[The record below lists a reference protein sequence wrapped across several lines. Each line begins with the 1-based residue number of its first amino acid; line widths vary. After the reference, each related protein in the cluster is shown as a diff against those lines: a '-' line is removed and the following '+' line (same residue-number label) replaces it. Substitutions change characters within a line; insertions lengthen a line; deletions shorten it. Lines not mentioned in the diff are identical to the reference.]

1 MIAQSQQTMAEAWF
15 NKVSLKTITGREKCN
30 SFSEFEKKKTISFI
44 TLSVYD
50 SQPFQMIIA
59 NVN

>member
-15 NKVSLKTITGREKCN
+15 NKVSLKTITRRETCN
-30 SFSEFEKKKTISFI
+30 SFSEFEKKTISFI

>member
-15 NKVSLKTITGREKCN
+15 NKVSLKTITRREKCN
-30 SFSEFEKKKTISFI
+30 SFSEFEKKPISFI

-50 SQPFQMIIA
+50 SQPFQMIITNA
-59 NVN
+59 N

>member
-1 MIAQSQQTMAEAWF
+1 MIAQSQQTMAEARF
-15 NKVSLKTITGREKCN
+15 NKVSLKTITRREKCS
-30 SFSEFEKKKTISFI
+30 SFSEFGKKTISFI

-50 SQPFQMIIA
+50 SQPFQKIIA